1 MKNMCTHP
9 VTLDTSKQTVYIAIS
24 NLQSHSL
31 TIRKY
36 SSQCCVKLFK
46 LNNAWEQCLYL
57 LLVCNI
63 KTLVWQTL
71 QLLLL
76 VLPRQPR

>member
-9 VTLDTSKQTVYIAIS
+9 VILDTNKRTVYIVIS
-24 NLQSHSL
+24 SFSL
-31 TIRKY
+31 TICKY

-46 LNNAWEQCLYL
+46 LNKAWEQCLYPL
-57 LLVCNI
+57 LACNI
-63 KTLVWQTL
+63 RTLVWQTL

-76 VLPRQPR
+76 VLPRQSR